1 MDSSSMNRKEK
12 FVLFKNAAAN
22 VVRGGAAAMV
32 AIVLPPFLTRLM
44 TAQSFGA
51 WSLVLQLS
59 AYIGYL
65 DFGIQTAVGRFVA
78 HANEKGDTEYRD
90 RIVSTSIAALSA
102 AAILGIGGSFG
113 AAALLPQIF
122 RQMPAALVGDARI
135 ALLLVA
141 GSLAVGLPASV
152 FNGIF
157 VGIQRN
163 EVPAAIIG
171 GSRICSAALLV
182 LVVRSGGSLI
192 RMAIAVAA
200 VNLASY
206 GLQYLMYRRL
216 VPGAH
221 PSAHQVSGIA
231 GRELFDYCL
240 SLSIWSVAMLL
251 ISGLDV
257 TLVGYFQFEA
267 VAYYAVATSLVMFLA
282 GLQNALFNVM
292 IPSTAVLHA
301 RGQSQELGRVM
312 VTATRYGTFLL
323 LLGGV
328 PLILV
333 ARTVLSLWVGPGYA
347 VHGARFLQVLVAAN
361 MIRLSAV
368 PYVMTLIG
376 AGEHRLVTVTPLLEG
391 VSNLLAS
398 VVAGY
403 MFGALGVAIGTLFG
417 SLVGVG
423 GNFLYN
429 MRRTAGVAF
438 RISDY
443 LRDGLLRPAI
453 CTLPLVIY
461 VVVIHLSDS
470 SDAVVRYSFLVATLV
485 ATGFVIWR
493 WGLVGAERER
503 LRSWRLA
510 PQA

>member
-1 MDSSSMNRKEK
+1 MNRKEK
-12 FVLFKNAAAN
+12 LILVKNAAAN

-32 AIVLPPFLTRLM
+32 AIILPPFLTRLM
-44 TAQSFGA
+44 TDESYGA

-59 AYIGYL
+59 AYVGYL
-65 DFGIQTAVGRFVA
+65 DFGIQTALGRFVA
-78 HANEKGDTEYRD
+78 HANEKGDAEYRD
-90 RIVSTSIAALSA
+90 RISSTSFAALSG
-102 AAILGIGGSFG
+102 AAILCIGGSLG
-113 AAALLPQIF
+113 AAALLPHIF
-122 RQMPAALVGDARI
+122 RQMPAALVGDARV

-157 VGIQRN
+157 VGLQRN

-171 GSRICSAALLV
+171 GSRICSAVLLV
-182 LVVRSGGSLI
+182 LVVRRGGSLTW
-192 RMAIAVAA
+192 MAVTVAV

-206 GLQYLMYRRL
+206 GLQYLMYRTM
-216 VPGAH
+216 VPDARV
-221 PSAHQVSGIA
+221 SAHLVSGRA

-240 SLSIWSVAMLL
+240 SLSIWSAAMLL

-267 VAYYAVATSLVMFLA
+267 VAYYAVAASLITFLA
-282 GLQNALFNVM
+282 GLQNASFNVM
-292 IPSTAVLHA
+292 VPSTAVLHA
-301 RGQSQELGRVM
+301 RGESRELGRVM

-323 LLGGV
+323 LLTGV
-328 PLILV
+328 PLILA
-333 ARTVLSLWVGPGYA
+333 ARSILSLWVGPGYA
-347 VHGARFLQVLVAAN
+347 IHGARILQVLVAAN
-361 MIRLSAV
+361 VIRLSAV
-368 PYVMTLIG
+368 PYVMALIG
-376 AGEHRLVTVTPLLEG
+376 AGEQRLVTVTPFLEG

-403 MFGALGVAIGTLFG
+403 MFGAVGVAIGTLFG

-423 GNFLYN
+423 GNFFYN
-429 MRRTAGVAF
+429 MRRTAGIAF

-453 CTLPLVIY
+453 CALPLVIY
-461 VVVIHLSDS
+461 VTAIHLSNL
-470 SDAVVRYSFLVATLV
+470 SDAVMRYSFLAAALL
-485 ATGFVIWR
+485 ATGVLIWR